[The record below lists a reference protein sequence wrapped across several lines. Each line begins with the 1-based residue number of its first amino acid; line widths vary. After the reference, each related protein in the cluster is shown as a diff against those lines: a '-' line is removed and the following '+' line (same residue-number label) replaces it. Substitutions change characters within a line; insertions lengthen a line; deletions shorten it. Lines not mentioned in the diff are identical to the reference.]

1 MVVIKDY
8 YHGNIMV
15 KDMLGARWTFQL
27 CCRDAGLYQVTPGSC
42 MFIQNHDYKDDPDK
56 FKRSLVEKLPEEL
69 EDQSKQSSS
78 MRREKRP
85 SKARQLSMT
94 GTCLFMGVAK
104 LWAGLGLSTFDSV
117 WWVWS
122 DH

>member
-1 MVVIKDY
+1 
-8 YHGNIMV
+8 
-15 KDMLGARWTFQL
+15 
-27 CCRDAGLYQVTPGSC
+27 

-85 SKARQLSMT
+85 SKARQPSMT
-94 GTCLFMGVAK
+94 GTCPLMGVAK